1 MTLVPVLALAYGIE
15 RAASH
20 GVGWSDVAAFG
31 VTYVLCG
38 LGITVGFHRLLT
50 HRAFKTRPAVRGAL
64 ACLGSAAVEGPVIE
78 WVANHRKHHAFSD
91 KDGDP
96 HSPHVGTGAGGAVPC
111 GVCGMRIWAGCSG
124 RVWRIRSVMRPTCS
138 PTG

>member
-1 MTLVPVLALAYGIE
+1 MSVPDPLVVSGTERVDRAATLVVTLVPVLALAYGIE

-50 HRAFKTRPAVRGAL
+50 HRAFKTRPAVRGRWRA
-64 ACLGSAAVEGPVIE
+64 
-78 WVANHRKHHAFSD
+78 
-91 KDGDP
+91 
-96 HSPHVGTGAGGAVPC
+96 
-111 GVCGMRIWAGCSG
+111 WAPLPS
-124 RVWRIRSVMRPTCS
+124 RAP
-138 PTG
+138 